1 MRNEKVL
8 IRFKELNMM
17 ESEVRDLTDEALIN
31 QALKSGMT
39 ELQNMVKKGRNVP
52 MSEFAKLLIWAKE
65 QKQVL
70 FAKELEK
77 DKREGYKIIERTWCG
92 VPVNEFEIPSLGIYK
107 QNR

>member
-1 MRNEKVL
+1 
-8 IRFKELNMM
+8 M

-31 QALKSGMT
+31 QTLKTGMK
-39 ELQNMVKKGRNVP
+39 ELQTMVNQGHQVP

-65 QKQVL
+65 RKEEI

-77 DKREGYKIIERTWCG
+77 DKREGYKVVEHTWCG
-92 VPVNEFEIPSLGIYK
+92 VPMGDFEIQSLGIFK

>member
-1 MRNEKVL
+1 
-8 IRFKELNMM
+8 MM

-31 QALKSGMT
+31 QTLKTGMK
-39 ELQNMVKKGRNVP
+39 ELQTMVNQGHQVP

-65 QKQVL
+65 RKEEI

-77 DKREGYKIIERTWCG
+77 DKREGYKVVEHTWCG
-92 VPVNEFEIPSLGIYK
+92 VPMGEFEIQSLGIFK